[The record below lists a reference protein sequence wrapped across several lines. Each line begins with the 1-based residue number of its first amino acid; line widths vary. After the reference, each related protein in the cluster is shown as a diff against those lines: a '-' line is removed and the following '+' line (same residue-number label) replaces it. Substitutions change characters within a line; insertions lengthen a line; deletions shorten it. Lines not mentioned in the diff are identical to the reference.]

1 MSTMQLQNPS
11 ALTRAVDGKEREVKA
26 FLPATIVTDRW
37 ALLYTR
43 EKEPIELYDIKSDPF
58 QEKNVAS
65 DNNLVVKDLHRR
77 YYEFLKKTGTEE
89 SLLKPRAS
97 L

>member
-1 MSTMQLQNPS
+1 M
-11 ALTRAVDGKEREVKA
+11 VKN

-37 ALLYTR
+37 ALLYAR
-43 EKEPIELYDIKSDPF
+43 EREPIELYDMKSDQF
-58 QEKNVAS
+58 QAKNVAS
-65 DNNLVVKDLHRR
+65 DNSSVVKDLHKR
-77 YYEFLKKTGTEE
+77 YYEFLKKLGTKD